1 MASHESV
8 LDRLKINLW
17 TPLLAAEGFMILKI
31 QIQRAK
37 RDAILYAYGNL
48 ADLMGEFA

>member
-1 MASHESV
+1 
-8 LDRLKINLW
+8 
-17 TPLLAAEGFMILKI
+17 MILKI

-37 RDAILYAYGNL
+37 KDAVSNAYGNL